1 MPESVFEGPLVSAGA
16 LLNGPNSG
24 TTSPINPMDGPE
36 LSYQA
41 GGFLD
46 PRFSPIPKDG
56 LSPGR
61 LTMYFNSPSAILVD
75 AIPSATATANIAADQ
90 APSTTAG
97 VALTL
102 VTAQLGTAA
111 GVPVPAAG
119 VPIIPQ
125 GTSVPLTGTT
135 IVIDFGFAT
144 GTTVA
149 NSSTVTVDDNRKF
162 QLGQWIVI
170 PGVGASGNTNTPLFT
185 QVQSLST
192 NTTVITI
199 SPVAAT
205 AGSNLPI
212 GQGNLYNTLLPPA
225 TQFGPA
231 AASANAAEPYR
242 IAGVS
247 KTFDPLQ
254 GVCRALNI
262 TAASIGSGTTAVTVT
277 GFDIYNATMT
287 ELLTANGTN
296 IVNGKKA
303 FKTVRSIVVTTAAT
317 SGTPANIGIGV
328 SDVFGMNLRMDRAEY
343 LSVSWNGCTPTTQG
357 GFTTALVTSS
367 NATTA
372 DVRGTVNASTLVVT
386 NAASTNGARRLT
398 VIMNVPVNNM
408 LNATPNATASLFGAP
423 QA

>member
-1 MPESVFEGPLVSAGA
+1 MPESLFEGPLVSAGA
-16 LLNGPNSG
+16 LLNGPNAG
-24 TTSPINPMDGPE
+24 TTAPINPMDGPS
-36 LSYQA
+36 LDYQ
-41 GGFLD
+41 GVGFLD
-46 PRFSPIPKDG
+46 PRFAPINKDG
-56 LSPGR
+56 LAPGR
-61 LTMYFNSPSAILVD
+61 IPMYFNSPSAVLVD

-97 VALTL
+97 VALAL
-102 VTAQLGTAA
+102 VTSQAGTSA
-111 GVPVPAAG
+111 GVPVRAPG
-119 VPIIPQ
+119 IPIIPV
-125 GTSVPLTGTT
+125 GTSVATT
-135 IVIDFGFAT
+135 VLAIDFGFAT

-149 NSSTVTVDDNRKF
+149 NSSTVVVDDNSKF

-192 NTTVITI
+192 NTTVLTI

-205 AGSNLPI
+205 AGNNLPI
-212 GQGNLYNTLLPPA
+212 GQGNFYGNLTPPA

-242 IAGVS
+242 IAGVG

-277 GFDIYNATMT
+277 GYDIYGNLMT
-287 ELLTANGTN
+287 ELLTANGTT

-303 FKTVRSIVVTTAAT
+303 FKYVRSIVVATAAT

-328 SDVFGMNLRMDRAEY
+328 SDVFGVNLRMDRAEY
-343 LSVSWNGCTPTTQG
+343 MSVSWNGCSPTTQA
-357 GFTTALVTSS
+357 GFTTALATSS
-367 NATTA
+367 NATSA
-372 DVRGTVNASTLVVT
+372 DVRGTINASTLAVASV
-386 NAASTNGARRLT
+386 ASTNGGRRLT
-398 VIMNVPVNNM
+398 VIMNVPINNM
-408 LNATPNATASLFGAP
+408 LNATPNATAQLFGAP